1 MKKKRILSIIML
13 AFILTGM
20 IGISTM
26 AEGVGFEEKKDVISQ
41 WGNYLSSKFY
51 DADKTSRSS
60 DDSEMEQAITFYE
73 LQGYDHKQAQSLA
86 EEYVK
91 ESNAIYKKALTE
103 GYSVT
108 EEEVSSYVEWLK
120 DMYHNDP
127 ELNEDSKKQMEVMIN
142 SFKNEEDYWE
152 YLRGVYQKSLAS
164 QNYVEDLQNNYFA
177 MNPEASYADWETYF
191 EDWKKALVAEN

>member
-1 MKKKRILSIIML
+1 MDLK
-13 AFILTGM
+13 
-20 IGISTM
+20 
-26 AEGVGFEEKKDVISQ
+26 KKDVISQ

-91 ESNAIYKKALTE
+91 ESNAIYKKALAE

-177 MNPEASYADWETYF
+177 MNPESSYADWETYF